1 MSALFW
7 IDVLDVLHKGVTW
20 CNYALWKVHLVAEM
34 STFCP
39 FCGPQLDG
47 SPLPKLH
54 MERKLGKHIGKSSS
68 RTNVWV
74 PWLRHVTSMAWLIAP
89 ATLRARGSYGVQRG
103 FGEIERQLGEV
114 EEEMMSKLGPVA
126 PLSRPRGS
134 KRKRFL
140 LVYTLWIPLVFFN
153 IAIVSSFRALG
164 CSSWA
169 GMVWPYRG
177 RMQPAAGYMCDDL
190 LVAGDC
196 NIRRCY
202 RLVLLAW
209 LSTRLR
215 PSNFP

>member
-34 STFCP
+34 ST

-153 IAIVSSFRALG
+153 IR
-164 CSSWA
+164 
-169 GMVWPYRG
+169 
-177 RMQPAAGYMCDDL
+177 
-190 LVAGDC
+190 
-196 NIRRCY
+196 
-202 RLVLLAW
+202 
-209 LSTRLR
+209 
-215 PSNFP
+215 